1 MGTQKVRLERGHK
14 AFCGASEFS
23 FSLGEI
29 MPLLG
34 GEEVKHRRVLGRSW
48 AVAKVERR
56 HNDARGMDVRWQ
68 QSWLFDKG
76 IDESA
81 LASLDLTDNRDPTG
95 NLSQLLLRFQQ
106 ERNAERI
113 DVFCEFIPQ
122 RQQLVAGPFQR

>member
-1 MGTQKVRLERGHK
+1 
-14 AFCGASEFS
+14 
-23 FSLGEI
+23 
-29 MPLLG
+29 
-34 GEEVKHRRVLGRSW
+34 
-48 AVAKVERR
+48 
-56 HNDARGMDVRWQ
+56 MDVRWQ
-68 QSWLFDKG
+68 QSRLFDKG